1 MKWVTYLHPNWKTSR
16 AGLVYHN
23 HILDLQYTLHLFDQA
38 SQKAR
43 IEQLP
48 KQLLEYMDQQ
58 EAYQSILVSS
68 LETINHWSEEE
79 WGQHKAGNEPWVF
92 AFDLVQLY
100 APLQHPRSVRDFYAF
115 EQHVQ
120 TARAKRGLGMVE
132 EWYHFPVFYFSNHQ
146 AVIGPDE
153 PVLFPSKSLK
163 WDFELEVGIVIGKEG
178 RDISKEEAF
187 DYVFGLTILN
197 DWSARDLQ
205 AEEVKVGLGP
215 AKAKDFA
222 TSLGPFIVTPEEW
235 MDRLEGE
242 QIQLKME
249 ASINGKIISKGNL
262 NQLYFSIPQLIER
275 ASQDCTLYPGDVLG
289 TGTVGTGCLLEHQDP
304 TWLKS
309 KDVVQLKVERLGELC
324 NSIK

>member
-100 APLQHPRSVRDFYAF
+100 APLQHPRSVRDFM
-115 EQHVQ
+115 
-120 TARAKRGLGMVE
+120 RSNSMSKRLELRGDW
-132 EWYHFPVFYFSNHQ
+132 EW
-146 AVIGPDE
+146 
-153 PVLFPSKSLK
+153 SKNGITFRSSILVTIRRSL
-163 WDFELEVGIVIGKEG
+163 DLMSQFCFLQSHLSG
-178 RDISKEEAF
+178 
-187 DYVFGLTILN
+187 ILN
-197 DWSARDLQ
+197 
-205 AEEVKVGLGP
+205 
-215 AKAKDFA
+215 
-222 TSLGPFIVTPEEW
+222 
-235 MDRLEGE
+235 
-242 QIQLKME
+242 
-249 ASINGKIISKGNL
+249 
-262 NQLYFSIPQLIER
+262 
-275 ASQDCTLYPGDVLG
+275 
-289 TGTVGTGCLLEHQDP
+289 
-304 TWLKS
+304 
-309 KDVVQLKVERLGELC
+309 
-324 NSIK
+324 